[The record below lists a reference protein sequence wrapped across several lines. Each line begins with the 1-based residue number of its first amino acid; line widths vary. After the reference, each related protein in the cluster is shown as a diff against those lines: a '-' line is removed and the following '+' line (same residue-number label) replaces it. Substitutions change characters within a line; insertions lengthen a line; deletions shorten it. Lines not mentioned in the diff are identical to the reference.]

1 MGSQSLDSGGMMSST
16 RERRKKKF
24 QDVGPMFVPID
35 ALENRYQP
43 VDGWILSIRGDL
55 GLDQSQDSELL

>member
-1 MGSQSLDSGGMMSST
+1 
-16 RERRKKKF
+16 
-24 QDVGPMFVPID
+24 MFVPID